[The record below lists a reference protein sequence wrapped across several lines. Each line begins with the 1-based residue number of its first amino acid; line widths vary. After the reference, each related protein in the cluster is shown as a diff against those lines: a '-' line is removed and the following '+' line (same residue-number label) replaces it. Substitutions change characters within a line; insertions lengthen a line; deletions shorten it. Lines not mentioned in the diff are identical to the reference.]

1 MATDLF
7 LNVPTQYVV
16 LVFLPIVFCLIQ
28 LYTVINLN
36 SAIQET
42 EKKYNEVKKQNDAL
56 VNNILEMLH
65 SFSDFNKHHTYIENK
80 NIELLENLSTI
91 IEKRG

>member
-16 LVFLPIVFCLIQ
+16 LVFLPIVLCLVQ

-36 SAIQET
+36 LAIKET
-42 EKKYNEVKKQNDAL
+42 EKKYNDVKKQNDAL
-56 VNNILEMLH
+56 VNNIIEMLH
-65 SFSDFNKHHTYIENK
+65 SYSDFNKHHTYIENK
-80 NIELLENLSTI
+80 NIELLENLTTI
-91 IEKRG
+91 IEERG